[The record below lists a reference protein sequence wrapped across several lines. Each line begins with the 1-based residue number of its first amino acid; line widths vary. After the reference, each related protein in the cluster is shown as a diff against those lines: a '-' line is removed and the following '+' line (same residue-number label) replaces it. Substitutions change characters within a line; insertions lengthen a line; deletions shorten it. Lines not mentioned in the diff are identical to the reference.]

1 VATILW
7 QAVESGALERC
18 RLEAGPDGLKLSG
31 TVLAPEHRTP
41 SAHLAS
47 IDVASALAEGLAGP
61 SHARRACSP
70 GVLEIRYRVEAGPD
84 GLTRRVELELDGG
97 ATRRVL
103 LADGAG
109 AWRWDG
115 GPPLPEVAG
124 ALDVDLTVTP
134 STNTLPIRRLARQ
147 LEPGQAADLQMAWVQ
162 FPDLEVI
169 GSAQRYQRLAPDRW
183 RFSTGDFQADLL
195 VDPDGLVL
203 DYQGLFRSLAY
214 RPG

>member
-1 VATILW
+1 MATVLW
-7 QAVESGALERC
+7 RGVGTGSLDRC
-18 RLEAGPDGLKLSG
+18 RLEAGPDGLRLSG
-31 TVLAPEHRTP
+31 IALTAEFGTP
-41 SAHLAS
+41 L
-47 IDVASALAEGLAGP
+47 DVA
-61 SHARRACSP
+61 
-70 GVLEIRYRVEAGPD
+70 YRVEAGPD
-84 GLTRRVELELDGG
+84 GLTRRVELALDGR

-109 AWRWDG
+109 AWRWEG
-115 GPPLPEVAG
+115 GPELPEVAG

-134 STNTLPIRRLARQ
+134 ATNTLPIRRLAG
-147 LEPGQAADLQMAWVQ
+147 LEVGAAAGVQTAWVQ

-169 GSAQRYQRLAPDRW
+169 GSAQRYERLAPDRW
-183 RFSTGDFQADLL
+183 HVSTGDFSAELL

>member
-7 QAVESGALERC
+7 QAVETGALERC
-18 RLEAGPDGLKLSG
+18 VLEAGPDGLRLSG
-31 TVLAPEHRTP
+31 TVLTPEHGTP
-41 SAHLAS
+41 L
-47 IDVASALAEGLAGP
+47 DV
-61 SHARRACSP
+61 
-70 GVLEIRYRVEAGPD
+70 RYRVEAGPD

-115 GPPLPEVAG
+115 GPALPEVAG

-162 FPDLEVI
+162 FPGLEVI
-169 GSAQRYQRLAPDRW
+169 PSPQRYQRLAPDRW

-203 DYQGLFRSLAY
+203 DYEGLFRSLAY
-214 RPG
+214 RPGLSGVRW